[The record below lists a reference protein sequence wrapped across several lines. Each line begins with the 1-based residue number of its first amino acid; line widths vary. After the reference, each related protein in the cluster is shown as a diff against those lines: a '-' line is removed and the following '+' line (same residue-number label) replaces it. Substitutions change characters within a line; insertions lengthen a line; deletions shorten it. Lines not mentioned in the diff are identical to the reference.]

1 MLDYHT
7 GLDKLGSKIEFDNAV
22 EQRETLE
29 ELREYIIKKYKS
41 VYFKEI
47 KRLFFNKYYFYYNRK
62 TIFGIVTGCYK
73 KKNPKAT
80 GYYPQYYINITFSG
94 LRRYDEKLDE
104 ITKDVLYS
112 VYAFLH
118 TKEILYTNTAADI
131 YLDIKAPLKNIVSLC
146 VKKAPSVKYNKP
158 NEEQEK
164 ININYVEKVSPTNY
178 NKTALRGYWYN
189 KGKRAKLKY
198 NLTRFELKLQPK
210 YFYKYGFS
218 LESMEKALDKYYVL
232 FFQNIDEKQQ
242 KIDKYSNYKYVAKRE
257 LKKLEFDKYKLKFDI
272 TAIKKFLNL
281 LDGAY
286 DEELLSTNDKEE
298 EVLLEDKWFSEY

>member
-22 EQRETLE
+22 EQRETLD
-29 ELREYIIKKYKS
+29 ELSQYILKKYKS
-41 VYFKEI
+41 VYFKETEG
-47 KRLFFNKYYFYYNRK
+47 LFFNKYYFYHNRK

-80 GYYPQYYINITFSG
+80 GYYLQYYINITFSG
-94 LRRYDEKLDE
+94 LKRYDEKLDE

-146 VKKAPSVKYNKP
+146 IKKAPSVKYNKP

-189 KGKRAKLKY
+189 KGKRAQLKY

-210 YFYKYGFS
+210 YFYRYGFS
-218 LESMEKALDKYYVL
+218 LEAMEKALDRYYVL

-272 TAIKKFLNL
+272 VAIKKFLNL

-298 EVLLEDKWFSEY
+298 EVLLEDKWF

>member
-7 GLDKLGSKIEFDNAV
+7 GLDKLGSKIECDDKL
-22 EQRETLE
+22 EQREILF
-29 ELREYIIKKYKS
+29 ELFEYITSKYKS
-41 VYFKEI
+41 VYIEKIET
-47 KRLFFNKYYFYYNRK
+47 LSLNKYFVYHNKK

-73 KKNPKAT
+73 KKNPKIS
-80 GYYPQYYINITFSG
+80 GYYLQYYINITFSG

-104 ITKDVLYS
+104 LTKNVLYS

-118 TKEILYTNTAADI
+118 TKNIEYTNNAADI
-131 YLDIKAPLKNIVSLC
+131 YLDIKAPFENIVSLC
-146 VKKAPSVKYNKP
+146 IKKAPSVKYNKP

-210 YFYKYGFS
+210 YFYRYGFS
-218 LESMEKALDKYYVL
+218 LEAMEKALDRYYVL
-232 FFQNIDEKQQ
+232 FFQNIEEKRQ
-242 KIDKYSNYKYVAKRE
+242 KIDKYNNYKYVAKRE
-257 LKKLEFDKYKLKFDI
+257 QKKLEFDKYKLKIDI
-272 TAIKKFLNL
+272 TAITKFLNW

-286 DEELLSTNDKEE
+286 DEELVIEE
-298 EVLLEDKWFSEY
+298 KKDYLFEDEISQK

>member
-7 GLDKLGSKIEFDNAV
+7 GLDKLGSKIECDDKL
-22 EQRETLE
+22 EQREILF
-29 ELREYIIKKYKS
+29 ELFEYITSKYKS
-41 VYFKEI
+41 VYIEKIET
-47 KRLFFNKYYFYYNRK
+47 LSLNKYFVYHNKK

-73 KKNPKAT
+73 KKNPKIS
-80 GYYPQYYINITFSG
+80 GYYLQYYINITFSG

-104 ITKDVLYS
+104 LTKNVLYS

-118 TKEILYTNTAADI
+118 TKNIEYTNNAADI
-131 YLDIKAPLKNIVSLC
+131 YLDIKAPFENIVSLC
-146 VKKAPSVKYNKP
+146 IKKAPSVKYNKP

-210 YFYKYGFS
+210 YFYRYGFS
-218 LESMEKALDKYYVL
+218 LEAMEKALDRYYVL
-232 FFQNIDEKQQ
+232 FFQNIEEKRQ
-242 KIDKYSNYKYVAKRE
+242 KIDKYNNYKYVAKRE
-257 LKKLEFDKYKLKFDI
+257 QKKLEFDKYKLKFDI

-286 DEELLSTNDKEE
+286 DEELVIEEKEDY
-298 EVLLEDKWFSEY
+298 LFEDEISQK

>member
-7 GLDKLGSKIEFDNAV
+7 GLDKLGSKIECDDKL
-22 EQRETLE
+22 EQREILF
-29 ELREYIIKKYKS
+29 ELFEYITSKYKS
-41 VYFKEI
+41 VYIEKIET
-47 KRLFFNKYYFYYNRK
+47 LSLNKYFVYHNKK

-73 KKNPKAT
+73 KKNPKIS
-80 GYYPQYYINITFSG
+80 GYYLQYYINITFSG

-104 ITKDVLYS
+104 LTKNVLYS

-118 TKEILYTNTAADI
+118 TKNIEYTNNAADI
-131 YLDIKAPLKNIVSLC
+131 YLDIKAPFENIVSLC
-146 VKKAPSVKYNKP
+146 IKKAPSVKYNKP

-189 KGKRAKLKY
+189 KGKRAQLKY

-210 YFYKYGFS
+210 YFYRYGFS
-218 LESMEKALDKYYVL
+218 LEAMEKALDRYYVL
-232 FFQNIDEKQQ
+232 FFQNIEEKQK

-272 TAIKKFLNL
+272 TAITKFLNW

-286 DEELLSTNDKEE
+286 DEELVIEEKEDYLFEE
-298 EVLLEDKWFSEY
+298 EIL